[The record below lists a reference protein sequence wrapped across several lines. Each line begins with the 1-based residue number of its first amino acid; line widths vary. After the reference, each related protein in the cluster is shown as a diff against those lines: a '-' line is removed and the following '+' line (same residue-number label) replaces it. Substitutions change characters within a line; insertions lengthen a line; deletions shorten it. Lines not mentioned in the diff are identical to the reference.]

1 MKRDIELSH
10 EYVAHGSLAMTRGS
24 VLRIEDGRDVAIYVW
39 EGELWLTQEGDRRD
53 RILTAGDCFRVE
65 HQGVTIATAT
75 VTGTV
80 SLTAPQ
86 PELYAKR
93 VTLTKAGT
101 GVLTELYSAREKNAE
116 SLWTWLFAPYSRP
129 TTAAL

>member
-10 EYVAHGSLAMTRGS
+10 EYVAHGSLAMTAGS
-24 VLRIEDGRDVAIYVW
+24 VLRIEDGREMVIYVW
-39 EGELWLTQEGDRRD
+39 EGELWLTQEGERRD
-53 RILTAGDCFRVE
+53 RILSAGDCLRLE
-65 HQGVTIATAT
+65 RQGVTIAMATASA
-75 VTGTV
+75 TV

-101 GVLTELYSAREKNAE
+101 GVLTELYSAREKSAE
-116 SLWTWLFAPYSRP
+116 SLWTRLFAPYSRP